1 MLPFEELPYCP
12 WTLFHTVVQQFKTL
26 QETLL
31 APCQAQVSCR
41 CGCQCL
47 VEALL

>member
-31 APCQAQVSCR
+31 APQDMHR
-41 CGCQCL
+41 CHAD
-47 VEALL
+47 VAVNA